1 MNKRAIAG
9 ALLLGLSVL
18 LLASCGSVSTLE
30 TKAVTQTT
38 ASEATAAEEQPY
50 EQYRNAT
57 EKIKKPEEQ
66 QAEELKK
73 VLQQL
78 NPQYGKADELDFW
91 WVTSPRCIENEA
103 AGKSCIAPML
113 GILAPSADPV
123 LFIAFNYIGGEYMDM
138 DTVEIHTDEYTYTYS
153 SGTFSMEVQKDKV
166 TFQNSPDKME
176 ETALRLATDDDIDML
191 VDILKSDEVLLRFEK
206 FNTAKPIWEECTMPE
221 EDKQAIADVL
231 NAYYLY
237 LNASEMARAK
247 AISSIEQ

>member
-1 MNKRAIAG
+1 M
-9 ALLLGLSVL
+9 
-18 LLASCGSVSTLE
+18 
-30 TKAVTQTT
+30 
-38 ASEATAAEEQPY
+38 
-50 EQYRNAT
+50 
-57 EKIKKPEEQ
+57 
-66 QAEELKK
+66 
-73 VLQQL
+73 
-78 NPQYGKADELDFW
+78 
-91 WVTSPRCIENEA
+91 
-103 AGKSCIAPML
+103 
-113 GILAPSADPV
+113 
-123 LFIAFNYIGGEYMDM
+123 
-138 DTVEIHTDEYTYTYS
+138 
-153 SGTFSMEVQKDKV
+153 

>member
-78 NPQYGKADELDFW
+78 NPQ
-91 WVTSPRCIENEA
+91 
-103 AGKSCIAPML
+103 
-113 GILAPSADPV
+113 
-123 LFIAFNYIGGEYMDM
+123 IG
-138 DTVEIHTDEYTYTYS
+138 
-153 SGTFSMEVQKDKV
+153 
-166 TFQNSPDKME
+166 
-176 ETALRLATDDDIDML
+176 
-191 VDILKSDEVLLRFEK
+191 
-206 FNTAKPIWEECTMPE
+206 
-221 EDKQAIADVL
+221 
-231 NAYYLY
+231 
-237 LNASEMARAK
+237 RAHV
-247 AISSIEQ
+247 